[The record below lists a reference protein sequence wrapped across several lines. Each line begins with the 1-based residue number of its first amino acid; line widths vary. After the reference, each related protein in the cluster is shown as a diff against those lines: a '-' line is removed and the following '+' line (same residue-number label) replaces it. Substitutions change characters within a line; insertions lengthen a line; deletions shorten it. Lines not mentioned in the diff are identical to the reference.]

1 MRVAFVV
8 HSFPV
13 LSESFIVDQA
23 CGLLDRGHD
32 LRIFALYGEGNPAA
46 EDDSRIRDY
55 GLLDRRETCRVPDK
69 VSGRIVGA
77 LPLMAREYR
86 GNSSLLGRVLN
97 AAKHGR
103 AAISLKT
110 LFMAPIFRRNEAF
123 DIIHCQFGTLA
134 DGIVHLCAGGILP
147 AKVIVQFRGHDISE
161 FVKSRGRR
169 VYDPIFARADHF
181 LANSDYFRNVAVDLG
196 CDSARLD
203 ILRSGVNIERFRLIE
218 RPAWSGGVLKLAVVG
233 RLVEK
238 KGIEYA
244 IRAVGIAKSRGIPIQ
259 CRIIGDGPLRK
270 KLSRLIG
277 DLGIAASVELLGAKA
292 QSDVAALLEASDIF
306 LAPSV
311 TAGNGDQ
318 DGPVNTLKEAML
330 SGMPVI
336 GTRHGG
342 IPELIEDGVSGFL
355 VDERD
360 PDAIAD
366 RISALVANPAS
377 WPEMGRAGRRRIEAD
392 YDMNKVNDQLVSI
405 YEKVIARSS

>member
-23 CGLLDRGHD
+23 CGLLDRGHE
-32 LRIFALYGEGNPAA
+32 LEIIALYGDGDPAA
-46 EDDSRIRDY
+46 AADPRIGDNR
-55 GLLDRRETCRVPDK
+55 LLDRLTTCRVRD
-69 VSGRIVGA
+69 SFGRRIMGA
-77 LPLMAREYR
+77 LPLIAREYR
-86 GNSSLLGRVLN
+86 GRSALLGRVLDIRE
-97 AAKHGR
+97 HGR

-110 LFMAPIFRRNEAF
+110 LFMAPIFHRDKGF

-134 DGIVHLCAGGILP
+134 DGIVHLCASGILP
-147 AKVIVQFRGHDISE
+147 AKAIVQFRGHDITE

-169 VYDPIFARADHF
+169 VYAPIFARADHF
-181 LANSDYFRNVAVDLG
+181 LANSDYFRDVAIDLG

-203 ILRSGVNIERFRLIE
+203 VLRSGVNTERFRLIE

-244 IRAVGIAKSRGIPIQ
+244 IRAVGIAKSKRIPIQ
-259 CRIIGDGPLRK
+259 CRIIGEGPLRK
-270 KLSRLIG
+270 SLARLIG
-277 DLGIAASVELLGAKA
+277 GLGIADSVELLGAKP
-292 QSDVAALLEASDIF
+292 QSGVAALLEASDIF
-306 LAPSV
+306 LATSV
-311 TAGNGDQ
+311 TAANGDQ

-366 RISALVANPAS
+366 RISALVADPAS
-377 WPEMGRAGRRRIEAD
+377 WAEMGRAGRRRVEAD
-392 YDMNKVNDQLVSI
+392 YDTNKVNDQLVSI